1 MNSSTNPQPA
11 SVHIGAHTAVPA
23 AEVVFCQ
30 GDRNYTQVH
39 FADRPKL
46 TLSVTLRIIHE
57 RLGKEGF
64 LRVSRSALVNKEAI
78 AEYDGQQVILFDGL
92 VLPVARRRR
101 RFVRLTLR
109 GIFSTQTGS
118 MRAGAR

>member
-1 MNSSTNPQPA
+1 MNA
-11 SVHIGAHTAVPA
+11 SLISPPEGVRIGAYLSVPA
-23 AEVVFCQ
+23 AEIVFCE

-57 RLGKEGF
+57 RLGEDGF
-64 LRVSRSALVNKEAI
+64 LRVSRSALVNKGAI
-78 AEYDGQQVILFDGL
+78 AAYDGQDVVLFDGL

-101 RFVRLTLR
+101 RFVRLNLR
-109 GIFSTQTGS
+109 GGPVRILRKPTDFV
-118 MRAGAR
+118 

>member
-1 MNSSTNPQPA
+1 MNSLPVSPPE
-11 SVHIGAHTAVPA
+11 SVHIGAHISVPTA
-23 AEVVFCQ
+23 EIVFCE

-57 RLGKEGF
+57 RLGEKGF

-78 AEYDGQQVILFDGL
+78 AGYDGQQVILLDGV

-101 RFVRLTLR
+101 RFVRLNLR
-109 GIFSTQTGS
+109 GGQVRILRG
-118 MRAGAR
+118 

>member
-1 MNSSTNPQPA
+1 MNSLVGSPPGN
-11 SVHIGAHTAVPA
+11 VHIGAHTSVPTT
-23 AEVVFCQ
+23 EILFCES
-30 GDRNYTQVH
+30 DRNYTQVH

-78 AEYDGQQVILFDGL
+78 AAYDGQQVVLSDGV

-101 RFVRLTLR
+101 RFVRLTLH
-109 GIFSTQTGS
+109 G
-118 MRAGAR
+118 

>member
-1 MNSSTNPQPA
+1 MNTSPPSPQV
-11 SVHIGAHTAVPA
+11 SVHINTHIAVPA
-23 AEVVFCQ
+23 AEIVFCE

-57 RLGKEGF
+57 RLGEDGF

-78 AEYDGQQVILFDGL
+78 AEYDGQQVVLFDGII
-92 VLPVARRRR
+92 LPVARRRR
-101 RFVRLTLR
+101 KYVRLKLLDGQGRILR
-109 GIFSTQTGS
+109 G
-118 MRAGAR
+118 

>member
-1 MNSSTNPQPA
+1 MNSVPVPQPIR
-11 SVHIGAHTAVPA
+11 VHIGAPTA
-23 AEVVFCQ
+23 EILFCA

-57 RLGKEGF
+57 RLGEEGF

-78 AEYDGQQVILFDGL
+78 AEYDGQQVVLFDGV

-109 GIFSTQTGS
+109 SGQIRILRG
-118 MRAGAR
+118 

>member
-1 MNSSTNPQPA
+1 MDPSTDSLPA
-11 SVHIGAHTAVPA
+11 SVHIGAHVSVPTAEIA
-23 AEVVFCQ
+23 FCE

-39 FADRPKL
+39 FTDRPKL

-57 RLGKEGF
+57 RLGEDGF

-78 AEYDGQQVILFDGL
+78 AEYDGQQVVLFDGVIL
-92 VLPVARRRR
+92 AVSRRRR

-109 GIFSTQTGS
+109 GGQVRILRG
-118 MRAGAR
+118 